1 MQLQNAVVFITGA
14 NRGLGLA
21 FAKQALAQGARKVY
35 AAARNPDSIPLQGV
49 VKVKLD
55 VTSNADIQR
64 VARDYADV
72 TLLINNAGVAEIG
85 GILHANATD
94 MLRRQLETN
103 VFGPLQLSQQ
113 FAPVL
118 AANGGGA
125 IVNVLSIA
133 SWITGPLL
141 ATYAV
146 TKSAAWSMTNALRQ
160 ELQAQHTHVLGL
172 HVGFI
177 DTDLTKD
184 LAVPKVSADF
194 VVEATFNGLAE
205 GAHQV
210 LADDLTKQVHGALST
225 HPQVYLF
232 APEAH

>member
-1 MQLQNAVVFITGA
+1 MQLHNAVVFITGA

-21 FAKQALAQGARKVY
+21 FAKQALAQGAHKVY
-35 AAARNPDSIPLQGV
+35 AAARNPDSIPLDGV

-55 VTSNADIQR
+55 VTSQADIER
-64 VARDYADV
+64 VAQDYPDV

-85 GILHANATD
+85 GILHADASQ

>member
-1 MQLQNAVVFITGA
+1 MQLHNAVVFITGA

-35 AAARNPDSIPLQGV
+35 AAARNPDSILLDGV

-55 VTSNADIQR
+55 VTNIADIQR
-64 VARDYADV
+64 VARDYPDV

-85 GILHANATD
+85 GILHADATE

-160 ELQAQHTHVLGL
+160 ELQAQQTHVLGL

-184 LAVPKVSADF
+184 LAVPKVSTDF

>member
-1 MQLQNAVVFITGA
+1 MQLHNAVVFITGA

-35 AAARNPDSIPLQGV
+35 AAARNPDSILLDGV

-55 VTSNADIQR
+55 VTNIADIQR
-64 VARDYADV
+64 VARDYPDV

-85 GILHANATD
+85 GILHADATE

-160 ELQAQHTHVLGL
+160 ELQAQQTHVLGL

-232 APEAH
+232 APEEH